1 MQKFISLYW
10 LGSESM
16 PKLCPGFYVEKAF
29 DAAGYILH
37 CNIIIMLR
45 SIGMHLDPLPYV
57 NWKLSEH
64 HISKAEAS
72 H

>member
-1 MQKFISLYW
+1 MQNTS
-10 LGSESM
+10 
-16 PKLCPGFYVEKAF
+16 A
-29 DAAGYILH
+29 DTDILH

-72 H
+72 HLAAVHSLTKVHF